1 MARTTVDDCLEQCPN
16 HFELAY
22 RAARRARDIMN
33 RGDPRV
39 PDHGDKSIV
48 ISLREIAD
56 PNAVADQAP
65 PPEQVEPM
73 PQTAAYFGDIPPSPD
88 EPDPTDPMG
97 EKERARRA
105 APAADSDQTEFHSGP
120 SEFGPDEAEFGPGPA
135 ESDFGETGPDSE
147 SPPPPRP
154 AQPGGGGG

>member
-1 MARTTVDDCLEQCPN
+1 MARTTVDDCLRQCPN

-39 PDHGDKSIV
+39 PVHGDKSIV

-56 PNAVADQAP
+56 PNALADQVQ
-65 PPEQVEPM
+65 PEHPAEQIPEAA
-73 PQTAAYFGDIPPSPD
+73 AAYFGEIPPSPD

-97 EKERARRA
+97 ERERARFA
-105 APAADSDQTEFHSGP
+105 VP
-120 SEFGPDEAEFGPGPA
+120 
-135 ESDFGETGPDSE
+135 GPDSE
-147 SPPPPRP
+147 PFSPSSDSRDWSGSPDSPDLSDSSDSSDEFGP
-154 AQPGGGGG
+154 AHPDGGTG